1 MQLNQENY
9 VARVIIEGQS
19 VPIELALLGNKFTI
33 YKFKEGDLKFSI
45 SRQDGERSIDV
56 TNPEASELEQDIQSV
71 EVGAKTLEEVENK
84 WDDLIG
90 EFLSSL

>member
-33 YKFKEGDLKFSI
+33 HKFKEGDLKFSI
-45 SRQDGERSIDV
+45 SRQDGKQSIDV
-56 TNPEASELEQDIQSV
+56 TNPEASELEQDIQSI

>member
-1 MQLNQENY
+1 M
-9 VARVIIEGQS
+9 ARVIIEGQS

-33 YKFKEGDLKFSI
+33 HKFKEGDLKFSI
-45 SRQDGERSIDV
+45 SRQDGKQSIDV

-71 EVGAKTLEEVENK
+71 EVGAKTLEEVEDK

>member
-1 MQLNQENY
+1 M
-9 VARVIIEGQS
+9 ARVIIEGQS
-19 VPIELALLGNKFTI
+19 VPIELVLLGNKFTI
-33 YKFKEGDLKFSI
+33 YKFKEEDLKFSI

-56 TNPEASELEQDIQSV
+56 TNPEASELEQDIQGV

>member
-1 MQLNQENY
+1 M
-9 VARVIIEGQS
+9 ARVIIEGQS

-33 YKFKEGDLKFSI
+33 HKFKEGDLKFSI
-45 SRQDGERSIDV
+45 SRQDGKQSIDV